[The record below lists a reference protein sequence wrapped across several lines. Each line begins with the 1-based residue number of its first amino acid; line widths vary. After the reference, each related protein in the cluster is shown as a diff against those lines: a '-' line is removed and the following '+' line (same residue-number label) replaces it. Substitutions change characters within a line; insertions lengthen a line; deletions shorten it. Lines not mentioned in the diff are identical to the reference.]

1 MSVPPNT
8 EQKLL
13 DDLRRMSE
21 RISSMADLEEK
32 AAQVGNALERRAVM
46 PEKLRLMRRVDELI
60 AELERMHAQGT

>member
-1 MSVPPNT
+1 MSVPPDM

-21 RISSMADLEEK
+21 RIKSLADLEAK
-32 AAQVGNALERRAVM
+32 SAQVSSTIARSALL
-46 PEKLRLMRRVDELI
+46 PEKLRLIRRVDELI